1 MLYQKTDWKG
11 LEHKICLEEKITSD
25 SSVID
30 VEVGYFQNS
39 DAFTDGDWDNKVKS
53 WSCGNKVNLA
63 LCYDHLTFTTVKT
76 GDEEVETAK
85 CSWTGQESFKQ
96 YAKAAMRLDR
106 DDSSLISSVIVNY
119 DPT

>member
-1 MLYQKTDWKG
+1 M
-11 LEHKICLEEKITSD
+11 
-25 SSVID
+25 ID
-30 VEVGYFQNS
+30 AQVGFFQNS
-39 DAFTDGDWDNKVKS
+39 DAFTGGDWDNKVKS

-76 GDEEVETAK
+76 DDEEVKTAK

-96 YAKAAMRLDR
+96 YAKAAMRTDG
-106 DDSSLISSVIVNY
+106 DDSMISSVIVNY